1 MRYRQSEQLNNTPLE
16 VVENTP
22 QTLVALAFE
31 PRGGGLNRRGKWFEP
46 VCGATNLNVRK
57 EVFYAKH

>member
-1 MRYRQSEQLNNTPLE
+1 MRYRQSEQLNITPLE

-31 PRGGGLNRRGKWFEP
+31 PRGGGLNRWGKWFEP
-46 VCGATNLNVRK
+46 VLDSNIVELVNLGGVPC
-57 EVFYAKH
+57 